1 MTQEQ
6 APNEISLDIRLIR
19 LIHDIQSEPKFDAR
33 VALVRAVLHE
43 LEAESE
49 AESEA
54 IQAMR
59 HTLRMIHEERFQQLR
74 IIGEIMKLLEFL
86 SCQHTQS
93 HMDLDTM
100 QALGLE

>member
-1 MTQEQ
+1 MTHEQ
-6 APNEISLDIRLIR
+6 APNAMSLDIRLIR

-33 VALVRAVLHE
+33 LALVRAVLH
-43 LEAESE
+43 ESE

-100 QALGLE
+100 RALGLE

>member
-6 APNEISLDIRLIR
+6 APNAISLDIRLIR

-33 VALVRAVLHE
+33 LALVRAVLH
-43 LEAESE
+43 ESE

>member
-1 MTQEQ
+1 MTHEQ
-6 APNEISLDIRLIR
+6 APNAMSLDIRLIR

-33 VALVRAVLHE
+33 LALVRAVLH
-43 LEAESE
+43 ESE

>member
-1 MTQEQ
+1 MTHEQ
-6 APNEISLDIRLIR
+6 APNAMSLDIRLIR

-33 VALVRAVLHE
+33 LALVRAVLH
-43 LEAESE
+43 
-49 AESEA
+49 ESEA

>member
-6 APNEISLDIRLIR
+6 APNAMSLDIRLIR

-33 VALVRAVLHE
+33 LALVRAVLHE
-43 LEAESE
+43 LE

>member
-1 MTQEQ
+1 MTHEQ
-6 APNEISLDIRLIR
+6 APNAMSLDIRLIR

-33 VALVRAVLHE
+33 LALVRAVLHE
-43 LEAESE
+43 SES
-49 AESEA
+49 ESEA

>member
-1 MTQEQ
+1 M
-6 APNEISLDIRLIR
+6 SLDIRLIR

-33 VALVRAVLHE
+33 LALVRAVLH
-43 LEAESE
+43 ESE